1 MRLKTILCSCVSL
14 IAAYGTVLA
23 IPVSIDFL
31 FGTSIEFIVIVWI
44 NIGVMVMLLKP
55 MPFPLPASDRV
66 DLPGGLRILW
76 WALFWPSYLG
86 GGKR

>member
-1 MRLKTILCSCVSL
+1 MRLKTILFSCVSL

-23 IPVSIDFL
+23 IPVSIDFM
-31 FGTSIEFIVIVWI
+31 FDTSIQLIVITWI
-44 NIGVMVMLLKP
+44 NIGVTVMRLKK

-66 DLPGGLRILW
+66 DLQGGLRLLW